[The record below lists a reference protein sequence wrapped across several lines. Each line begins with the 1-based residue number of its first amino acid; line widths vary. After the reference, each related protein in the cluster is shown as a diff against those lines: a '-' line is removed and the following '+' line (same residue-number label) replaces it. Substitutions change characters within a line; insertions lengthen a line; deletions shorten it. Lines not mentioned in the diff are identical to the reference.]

1 MVKNITLNK
10 HYVIYNIISEVTIPS
25 LKYVEKRTRNK
36 LKIKV
41 FVIKRGFYRQTLLG
55 LTGSFWSSKLGQ
67 IGLLEKTL
75 LRRTGL
81 L

>member
-1 MVKNITLNK
+1 MTLNK

-55 LTGSFWSSKLGQ
+55 LTGSF
-67 IGLLEKTL
+67 
-75 LRRTGL
+75 
-81 L
+81 